1 MSANF
6 LFFQKY
12 FNNIFIETG
21 SGNGDG
27 IWSAINCG
35 FKEIFSIELSQKLY
49 RYCTNKYQEYKNV
62 HIIYGD
68 SREELSKIIVNINEP
83 ITFWL
88 DAHISGGDTVGE
100 DLPPLFEEI
109 EIIGKHHIKSH
120 TILIDDL
127 RCWNWNNEL
136 MSAILKI
143 NSCYQFTIED
153 GLFPQDIL
161 TARVI

>member
-6 LFFQKY
+6 LFFKNY
-12 FNNIFIETG
+12 YNDVFIETG
-21 SGNGDG
+21 SGVGEG
-27 IWSAINCG
+27 IWSAIHSG
-35 FKEIFSIELSQKLY
+35 FKEIFSIELSPKLY
-49 RYCTNKYQEYKNV
+49 NYCKEKYKDFSNV
-62 HIIYGD
+62 HMIFGD
-68 SREELSKIIVNINEP
+68 SRDKLQELISTIDIP

-88 DAHISGGDTVGE
+88 DAHISGGDTVGD

-109 EIIGKHHIKSH
+109 EIIGKHHIKNH

-143 NSCYQFTIED
+143 NNNYQFTIED

-161 TARVI
+161 AAKVF